1 MDNVTESPGEA
12 QPVTGYRLAHGYVSG
27 IICLTGFILNIFN
40 IIVWSRKSMRT
51 STNVLLAFLAVADAI
66 SLFLYGVYAVYFFI
80 ATGPSELIY
89 HSEAGMYSV
98 IICFHEFIAFHTFA
112 NWLTISLAIF
122 RYMKVCHSDAAK
134 KYCSTKRAKM
144 TVVIVFVATAL
155 ATVPFYPYYG
165 VYESSVNGN
174 NITGYW
180 IQKTTFANTHV
191 DYQTVLLWVYG
202 VIFKLVPSIAMV
214 VLSSLIV
221 RELRAARKR
230 QDNLSSEQ
238 AVKGANARRGYTRTT
253 IMLITIVMIYV
264 VMEIPIGIMAFL
276 SGLEGGES
284 HFFYFLLYS
293 SVGDI
298 LDLTALVNGLVNF
311 FVYFG
316 LCHQFRMVFNSEIL
330 AKVCKRYN
338 PTDET
343 LGVRSSNLELSSIE
357 RSSIARAW
365 KAFKETLSSN
375 KHT

>member
-1 MDNVTESPGEA
+1 
-12 QPVTGYRLAHGYVSG
+12 
-27 IICLTGFILNIFN
+27 
-40 IIVWSRKSMRT
+40 
-51 STNVLLAFLAVADAI
+51 
-66 SLFLYGVYAVYFFI
+66 
-80 ATGPSELIY
+80 
-89 HSEAGMYSV
+89 
-98 IICFHEFIAFHTFA
+98 
-112 NWLTISLAIF
+112 
-122 RYMKVCHSDAAK
+122 
-134 KYCSTKRAKM
+134 
-144 TVVIVFVATAL
+144 
-155 ATVPFYPYYG
+155 
-165 VYESSVNGN
+165 
-174 NITGYW
+174 
-180 IQKTTFANTHV
+180 
-191 DYQTVLLWVYG
+191 
-202 VIFKLVPSIAMV
+202 MV

-238 AVKGANARRGYTRTT
+238 AVKGANARRGYTKTT
-253 IMLITIVMIYV
+253 IMLIIIVMIYV

-330 AKVCKRYN
+330 AKVCKRYG